1 MGLGDAQL
9 PRQTCVL
16 DGGAGCSTGAA
27 VIAGHQN
34 DLCAALGNTGG
45 NSANTGLADQ
55 LDIDVSIAVGVFQ
68 IVDQLCQILDGVDIV
83 VGRGRDQ
90 AHAGGAV
97 AGLGDPRMIYS
108 ALTRYLLVTPKRA
121 EATCLILELLS
132 LW

>member
-1 MGLGDAQL
+1 M
-9 PRQTCVL
+9 TCAPPL
-16 DGGAGCSTGAA
+16 ATPAA
-27 VIAGHQN
+27 MVPTPAS
-34 DLCAALGNTGG
+34 LTSLTLMLALR
-45 NSANTGLADQ
+45 LAF
-55 LDIDVSIAVGVFQ
+55 S

-97 AGLGDPRMIYS
+97 AGLGDPRIHLGTGQIA
-108 ALTRYLLVTPKRA
+108 ALTGLCALCQLDLDLFRETRYLLVTPKRA